1 MTTPGTG
8 AVPGR
13 AVTPRPAPV
22 PIETPRL
29 VLRVAQPDD
38 FGPLFARVLSDPV
51 VMRHVDAGGALDA
64 DRAAAFFASA
74 LDHHGSGGKP
84 GVLVE
89 KATGELIGYAGPR
102 GCRVLGA
109 DDLEI
114 GFVLAR
120 AAWGRGYGGEIGRAQ
135 IAHVTGTLGR
145 PRALALAAPDNA
157 ASIAT
162 LLAIGMLFATSLEV
176 AGRGRRNVY
185 VTCAVRAAGNAPTGS
200 GD

>member
-8 AVPGR
+8 AAPGR

-51 VMRHVDAGGALDA
+51 VMRHVDAGGPLDA
-64 DRAAAFFASA
+64 DRAAAFFATA
-74 LDHHGSGGKP
+74 LDHDGSGGKP

-185 VTCAVRAAGNAPTGS
+185 VTCAVCAAGIAPAGS